1 MTNRSNALIH
11 FYFDKTTFSLRN
23 RTRLKHFILQ
33 MFEANKKNLAALSFV
48 FSTDREV
55 LKINRQYLN
64 HDFYTDVIAFDLS
77 ENDLDVRG
85 EIYISLDRV
94 RQNAK
99 TFHVPIYEEL
109 YRVIFHG
116 VLHLCGY
123 EDKSSPG
130 MEKMRKKEDF
140 YLATYLTQ

>member
-1 MTNRSNALIH
+1 MTSRSNALIH

-23 RTRLKHFILQ
+23 RNKLKHFILQ
-33 MFEANKKNLAALSFV
+33 MFKANEKKLASLSFV

-77 ENDLDVRG
+77 ETGLVVQG
-85 EIYISLDRV
+85 EIYISVDRV
-94 RQNAK
+94 LHNAK
-99 TFHVPIYEEL
+99 AFHVPFHEEL
-109 YRVIFHG
+109 HRVIFHG

-123 EDKSSPG
+123 EDKSLPG
-130 MEKMRKKEDF
+130 MEEMRKKEEF
-140 YLATYLTQ
+140 YLAKYRMQ